1 MFADETNLFYSDKSI
16 NALFLKLNNKLY
28 KINQWHIS
36 NRLSLNIKKR
46 KYSFFYKQS
55 KQDDIPLLLPQLKI
69 DNYETKRVESVKSLG
84 VLIYEN
90 LTQKRRIKYIENKIA
105 KNFGLPPKA
114 KPFWNK
120 HSRLS
125 LYYSFIHSYI
135 NYANVAWGSTY
146 MTKLKKLI

>member
-90 LTQKRRIKYIENKIA
+90 LT
-105 KNFGLPPKA
+105 
-114 KPFWNK
+114 
-120 HSRLS
+120 
-125 LYYSFIHSYI
+125 
-135 NYANVAWGSTY
+135 
-146 MTKLKKLI
+146 

>member
-28 KINQWHIS
+28 KINQWYIS

-90 LTQKRRIKYIENKIA
+90 LT
-105 KNFGLPPKA
+105 
-114 KPFWNK
+114 
-120 HSRLS
+120 
-125 LYYSFIHSYI
+125 
-135 NYANVAWGSTY
+135 
-146 MTKLKKLI
+146 